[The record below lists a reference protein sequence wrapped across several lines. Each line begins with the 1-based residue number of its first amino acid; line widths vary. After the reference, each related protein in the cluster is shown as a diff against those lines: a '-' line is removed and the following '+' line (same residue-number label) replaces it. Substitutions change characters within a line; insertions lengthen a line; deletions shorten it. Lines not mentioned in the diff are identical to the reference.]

1 MRISFF
7 EEYPTAENFDK
18 LKLIEFETT
27 IYLAAKSLEEF
38 YRYISPYKDKDHL
51 RFAYWPILPESYWIS
66 PFSCRYELE
75 KLVDELINRGSI
87 RESLCVLLDLELP
100 ILNRKLFFKNLF
112 SFFKNKRTIRGIF
125 SAGENLNL
133 SIVTA
138 EYPVSTS
145 FMRYVNEVLGIS
157 YPLKRLN
164 HRKIVMLYTSMLRE
178 KKIERVKNYISKV
191 PSPVKKNLSIGLG
204 TIATGALGDEPLLSP
219 SSLDDDLRF
228 LEQNGIEECV
238 IFRLGGL
245 NRGYIRVI
253 EKYL

>member
-7 EEYPTAENFDK
+7 EEYPTTENFDK
-18 LKLIEFETT
+18 LNLIEFETT

-38 YRYISPYKDKDHL
+38 YRYISPYKDKNHL

-75 KLVDELINRGSI
+75 NLVNELGNRPST

-100 ILNRKLFFKNLF
+100 ILNRKLFFRNLF
-112 SFFKNKRTIRGIF
+112 SFFKNKRIIRGIF
-125 SAGENLNL
+125 STGKNLNL

-138 EYPVSTS
+138 EYPLSS
-145 FMRYVNEVLGIS
+145 NFMGCVNEILGIS
-157 YPLKRLN
+157 YPLRRFN
-164 HRKIVMLYTSMLRE
+164 HRKIMMFYTSMLGRKKVE
-178 KKIERVKNYISKV
+178 KVKDYIVRVPRS
-191 PSPVKKNLSIGLG
+191 VKKNLSIGLG
-204 TIATGALGDEPLLSP
+204 TIATGALGNEPLLSP
-219 SSLDDDLRF
+219 SSLDDDLGF
-228 LEQNGIEECV
+228 LEQNGVEEGV

-245 NRGYIRVI
+245 NSDYLKVI